1 MERKRFYLTK
11 DGYKKTKEKYQ
22 KLRKIRQAKAKN
34 GIPRFFQ
41 SEEVNP
47 EYLVL
52 QEDLEL
58 LEEQIAE
65 FKDIL
70 RNAKLIKAPPRRKQ
84 NIIHLGAS
92 VLVEN
97 GNGNQDEFHIVGS
110 LEANPSTGEISDE
123 SPVGQALLG
132 HKEGE
137 EVSIDSA
144 TKTIYKIKRIQYK
157 L

>member
-11 DGYKKTKEKYQ
+11 DGCKKIKEKYQ

-47 EYLVL
+47 EYLTL

-58 LEEQIAE
+58 LEEQITE
-65 FKDIL
+65 FKNIL
-70 RNAKLIKAPPRRKQ
+70 RNTRLIKAPPRRKQ
-84 NIIHLGAS
+84 NIIYLGAS

-97 GNGNQDEFHIVGS
+97 KKGKQDEFHIVGS
-110 LEANPSTGEISDE
+110 LEADPSTGKISNE

-132 HKEGE
+132 HKKGE
-137 EVSIDSA
+137 EISIDSA
-144 TKTIYKIKRIQYK
+144 VKTIYKIKRIQYK